1 MARPSTVKGPR
12 QVPGADERL
21 RDLGHEL
28 RRPEAD
34 YLRDGIYELRVGF
47 TGMNYRILYFFY
59 GQIIAVLSH
68 GLVKEREVPSRDI
81 EEAVGRKRRLKPIQ
95 SGIPIK
101 ERDESREKTQTHERR
116 RRGSPSSLLRG

>member
-1 MARPSTVKGPR
+1 MPVLDWLDRLPLKVQDKCR
-12 QVPGADERL
+12 VRIERL

-59 GQIIAVLSH
+59 GQIAAVLSH
-68 GLVKEREVPSRDI
+68 GLVKEREVSSRDI
-81 EEAVGRKRRLKPIQ
+81 EEAIRRKRRFETNPQRHTYK
-95 SGIPIK
+95 GA
-101 ERDESREKTQTHERR
+101 
-116 RRGSPSSLLRG
+116 

>member
-1 MARPSTVKGPR
+1 
-12 QVPGADERL
+12 VPVLKWLDRLPLKVQDKCRVRIERL

-59 GQIIAVLSH
+59 GQIAAVLSH
-68 GLVKEREVPSRDI
+68 GLVKER
-81 EEAVGRKRRLKPIQ
+81 
-95 SGIPIK
+95 
-101 ERDESREKTQTHERR
+101 DESQEKTQAHERR